1 VFIYSVNVNSYPD
14 HKFAYIANS
23 VDSVDKCLEDSQ
35 WAQGMSIYVRCMRR
49 FVIHLH
55 VTYNNKTPEKQNPYQ
70 IKKNLLTQETLRPYF
85 FTNKQKKFIQLS

>member
-1 VFIYSVNVNSYPD
+1 
-14 HKFAYIANS
+14 
-23 VDSVDKCLEDSQ
+23 
-35 WAQGMSIYVRCMRR
+35 MRR

-70 IKKNLLTQETLRPYF
+70 IKKNSLTQETLRPYF